1 MSLCAI
7 CQRSKRC
14 QTVWGVRSHFGT
26 MEEEWVPNLSFLNE
40 SHVAVDAGDIAT
52 DDKSGGDDGGA
63 TDEEDINVT
72 LARALAPV
80 TPDMCTA
87 TTQKV
92 PLGQAEQ
99 PAVLVPPSPE
109 KKHVEP
115 VVSQHPSQQRQSLGC
130 PSGAPAAAMEEQVRL
145 VTSEGNKQVIT
156 PDTWSMQPAPPSSSA
171 AAVASE
177 SENVAAAAMGAMVP
191 RSPLQKHLP
200 ELQIRTL
207 AAFQEDFDEFLNT
220 PGKK

>member
-1 MSLCAI
+1 M
-7 CQRSKRC
+7 
-14 QTVWGVRSHFGT
+14 
-26 MEEEWVPNLSFLNE
+26 PNLSFL
-40 SHVAVDAGDIAT
+40 HVAMDAGDIAT

-63 TDEEDINVT
+63 TDEEHMNVT

-145 VTSEGNKQVIT
+145 VTSEGNKQVAIN

-191 RSPLQKHLP
+191 QGPLQQQP
-200 ELQIRTL
+200 RTAQITMPSMSMEDFR
-207 AAFQEDFDEFLNT
+207 AAFDEKVHAS
-220 PGKK
+220 GKQSSARAKKAW

>member
-1 MSLCAI
+1 MDEESL
-7 CQRSKRC
+7 S
-14 QTVWGVRSHFGT
+14 
-26 MEEEWVPNLSFLNE
+26 NLSFLND
-40 SHVAVDAGDIAT
+40 SHVDAGELASDA
-52 DDKSGGDDGGA
+52 KSGSDDGGA

-145 VTSEGNKQVIT
+145 VTSEGNKQVAIN

-191 RSPLQKHLP
+191 RSPLQKHP
-200 ELQIRTL
+200 TQLQIRTL
-207 AAFQEDFDEFLNT
+207 AAFKADFDEFCT
-220 PGKK
+220 